1 MAVEEL
7 EGRASGAA
15 GNAGQSGKGMKDTLR
30 GGKTGG
36 EPKREAKEYA

>member
-15 GNAGQSGKGMKDTLR
+15 GNAGQSGKGVKDTLR
-30 GGKTGG
+30 GGETGG
-36 EPKREAKEYA
+36 EPERESKECA